1 MDKIRVG
8 VCSEHKLLLEGI
20 CKLLENMDNIQI
32 LLKETS
38 IDRLLKSSTLDQVHI
53 LLLNPDVLDAKV
65 LNLIVQMSV
74 IHPKV
79 MILILSMAADESTIH
94 KTIKAGAKGFL
105 SRDSDQNDLLEAL
118 YTLRNGHDYYSKSIT
133 QLLLQKYISDL
144 KSDNPSTE
152 QKEIHSLSSRELEVL
167 TLWGNSYT
175 NNEISEKLFISI
187 RTVESH
193 KNHIMQKLNL
203 KTAVDMVKF
212 AIKNSIIEI

>member
-1 MDKIRVG
+1 MGKIRVG

-20 CKLLENMDNIQI
+20 CRLLDDLESIQV

-38 IDRLLKSSTLDQVHI
+38 VDGLLKSPALDQVHI
-53 LLLNPDVLDAKV
+53 LILNPDVLDARI

-74 IHPKV
+74 VHPKV
-79 MILILSMAADESTIH
+79 MILILSMAANEATIH

-105 SRDSDQNDLLEAL
+105 ARDSDQDDLLEAIF
-118 YTLRNGHDYYSKSIT
+118 TLRNGHDYYSKSIT
-133 QLLLQKYISDL
+133 QLLLKKYITDL
-144 KSDNPSTE
+144 KSDSPSPE
-152 QKEIHSLSSRELEVL
+152 QKELHSLSSRELEVL

>member
-20 CKLLENMDNIQI
+20 CRLLEDLENIQV
-32 LLKETS
+32 LLRETS
-38 IDRLLKSSTLDQVHI
+38 IDSLLKSTTLDQVHI
-53 LLLNPDVLDAKV
+53 LILNPDVLDARV

-79 MILILSMAADESTIH
+79 MILILSMAANESTIH

-144 KSDNPSTE
+144 KSESPSTE
-152 QKEIHSLSSRELEVL
+152 QKELHSLSSRELEVL